1 MARLWP
7 GSAEFRGSTAL
18 TFRRA
23 VAAGALA
30 WLAACGARSSGPPA
44 PLGDPCVFL
53 SDPGRALLDTVRVV
67 LAEPP
72 LADGDSSTGDR
83 FIARLLAPGAEEID
97 CRGVPH
103 RPTDREAP
111 YVVVPQQGEADTR
124 LVRSGSA
131 RGPSSIEVRRARSNS
146 DLRDQLDRGADL
158 VFAIDAQTIQY
169 AAQHPEFVLL
179 PTGPRRAYYLVTID
193 GDRVDDPS
201 AADRSDLAA
210 HAVREAAVPL
220 SEDRADAACPFTR
233 ADGGGQ
239 RRSVVAYPAD
249 DEVARQ
255 LAERVASLSGGVAR
269 PGWVAAMGPRV
280 RAEPVASIAEL
291 RRIVARGEVAVVVV
305 PGHSAATVG
314 CLAPLGAR
322 VAPLV
327 AVSGAVIVR
336 RGVPPMRW
344 LPGELVGFEPVTLP

>member
-1 MARLWP
+1 MARLRP
-7 GSAEFRGSTAL
+7 GAAEFRGSAAL
-18 TFRRA
+18 IFRRA
-23 VAAGALA
+23 VAAGVLA
-30 WLAACGARSSGPPA
+30 WMAACSARSSGPPA

-53 SDPGRALLDTVRVV
+53 ADPGRALLDTIRVV

-72 LADGDSSTGDR
+72 LADGDSSAGDR
-83 FIARLLAPGAEEID
+83 FISRLLAPGADEVD

-103 RPTDREAP
+103 RLAEREAP
-111 YVVVPQQGEADTR
+111 YAVVPREGETDTR
-124 LVRSGSA
+124 LVRSSGS
-131 RGPSSIEVRRARSNS
+131 RGPSSIEVRRARSNG

-158 VFAIDAQTIQY
+158 VFAIDARTIQY
-169 AAQHPEFVLL
+169 AAQHPEFMLL

-201 AADRSDLAA
+201 ATDRSDLAA
-210 HAVREAAVPL
+210 HAVREAAAPL
-220 SEDRADAACPFTR
+220 SEDRVDAGCPLTR

-269 PGWVAAMGPRV
+269 PRWVAAMGPRV
-280 RAEPVASIAEL
+280 RAEPVASVAEL
-291 RRIVARGEVAVVVV
+291 RRVIARGEVAVVVV
-305 PGHSAATVG
+305 PGYSAATVG

-336 RGVPPMRW
+336 RGVPPLRW
-344 LPGELVGFEPVTLP
+344 LPGELIGFESVALP